1 MSSFSKSAITFFVLG
16 LIVALLW
23 WDEDRHRKN
32 IGVVQCPDR
41 TIEQLEQTVIDY
53 WKWKSKYFWTSK
65 EQADSFFR
73 THQFKRD
80 EVTYTPSSSLWGVPF
95 TMVSTRDNV
104 MDVWIAIVGC
114 GGNVE
119 FSIRPRHWPKSSG

>member
-16 LIVALLW
+16 LIVAALW
-23 WDEDRHRKN
+23 WAEDRHRKN
-32 IGVVQCPDR
+32 IGVIQCPDR

-65 EQADSFFR
+65 GQAESFLL

-80 EVTYTPSSSLWGVPF
+80 QATYTPSTSSWLIPF
-95 TMVSTRDNV
+95 TMVSPLDSV
-104 MDVWIAIVGC
+104 LDEWIAIVGC
-114 GGNVE
+114 GGSVE